1 MRKQNKL
8 YALILI
14 LLLAG
19 CKNKQG
25 KKTDYDYELSYP
37 KGLDTV
43 YVIRTLDQGAA
54 AYNNPRKYV
63 AATNA
68 YGEDYFMKF
77 NLNTG
82 NNAKCTRDK
91 VLSTIYPGDTLVMD
105 GDQVIRNLTFEHTK
119 AKFHRNSN
127 QKQK

>member
-77 NLNTG
+77 GLNGKSNLHSE
-82 NNAKCTRDK
+82 RDK
-91 VLSTIYPGDTLVMD
+91 LLSFIFSGDTLIMD